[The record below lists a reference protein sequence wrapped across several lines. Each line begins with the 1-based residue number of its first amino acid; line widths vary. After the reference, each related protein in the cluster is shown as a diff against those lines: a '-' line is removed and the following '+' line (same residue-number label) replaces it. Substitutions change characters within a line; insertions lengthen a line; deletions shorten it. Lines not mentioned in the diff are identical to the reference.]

1 MKTYSR
7 AKTFERALAIALIL
21 TVLFSFSGFAAQ
33 CEDIPNRVLRLH
45 VLANSDSDADQ
56 ALKLKVRDRIVKES
70 AGAFDNIK
78 TKEQAEAV
86 VKEKLSDL
94 QAAAEDEIKKQGY
107 DYPVQVYLT
116 NMYFTTRQY
125 QTVTLPAGYYD
136 ALRVTIG
143 KAEGHNWWCVIFPP
157 MCLPAAEEKKE
168 LKDVLNQSQ
177 LGIVDTP
184 QGEPQYEVKF
194 KSVEIYQD
202 ICNWFAGLW
211 PQNKEDTGASSAAL
225 QTSQSALPA
234 NAN

>member
-1 MKTYSR
+1 MKTYFC
-7 AKTFERALAIALIL
+7 AKTLERALAIALVL
-21 TVLFSFSGFAAQ
+21 TVLFSFSGFAGQ

-78 TKEQAEAV
+78 TKAQAEAV
-86 VKEKLSDL
+86 VKEKLSTL
-94 QAAAEDEIKKQGY
+94 QAAAEDEIAKQGY

-125 QTVTLPAGYYD
+125 QTVTLPAGNYD

-177 LGIVDTP
+177 LDIVDTP

-194 KSVEIYQD
+194 KTVEVYQS
-202 ICNWFAGLW
+202 ICNWFSSLW
-211 PQNKEDTGASSAAL
+211 PHDTDTQSSTP
-225 QTSQSALPA
+225 QTSQVSK
-234 NAN
+234 